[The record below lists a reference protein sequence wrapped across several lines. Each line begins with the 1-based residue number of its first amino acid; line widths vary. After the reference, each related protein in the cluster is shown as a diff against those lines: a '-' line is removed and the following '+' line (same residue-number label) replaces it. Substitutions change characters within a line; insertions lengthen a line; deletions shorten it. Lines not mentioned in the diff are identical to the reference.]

1 MRAAHLPFNSPIEYR
16 NKSDV
21 GIVGD
26 NVMEMD
32 DMVGNIFKQLEKS
45 RIKVVLEEV
54 FVGKNK
60 PLFKDDTIVIFMSD
74 NGADLAKKNVYH
86 MYNHDQASF
95 GTILQT
101 ILCIFIPNTVE
112 NILHNRNKTS
122 RENIGH

>member
-1 MRAAHLPFNSPIEYR
+1 M
-16 NKSDV
+16 
-21 GIVGD
+21 
-26 NVMEMD
+26 
-32 DMVGNIFKQLEKS
+32 
-45 RIKVVLEEV
+45 

-60 PLFKDDTIVIFMSD
+60 LLFKDDTIVIFMSD

-86 MYNHDQASF
+86 MYSHDQASF